1 MTLRRRVLTAV
12 CVVLACTP
20 TAASGCAQSAR
31 STSATRPGAAR
42 PTLPSLDVAGYLVP
56 WDPRSRVAVG
66 AGVLA
71 EVSPVWYQ
79 PTDRGAVGYASEE
92 ARSSVPAVTA
102 DATAHGVLVAPSISD
117 RKSTRLT
124 SST

>member
-79 PTDRGAVGYASEE
+79 TGLTRSEE
-92 ARSSVPAVTA
+92 HTSELQSHSFISYP
-102 DATAHGVLVAPSISD
+102 VL
-117 RKSTRLT
+117 
-124 SST
+124 